1 MGLYIN
7 AKTATKTE
15 LQLKVMFWINSPVE
29 DRGSKAALERPLSRI
44 VGHRPFR
51 RHPYRGSWLTGRFG
65 ATPVEDGGSEAA
77 LETPRSRIAPDR
89 PRQAQAGPYRAR
101 NIEFSTPHVLNAK
114 HKQKNRAMRRKC
126 KKPSPL
132 EKGQY
137 VQT

>member
-51 RHPYRGSWLTGRFG
+51 RHPYRGSWFTGRFG
-65 ATPVEDGGSEAA
+65 GTPIEDRGSQAVSEAPLSRIVAHRPLWSDPCRGWRLRGRFGDTPVE
-77 LETPRSRIAPDR
+77 DR
-89 PRQAQAGPYRAR
+89 PRQAQTGAGRP
-101 NIEFSTPHVLNAK
+101 IQGAK
-114 HKQKNRAMRRKC
+114 
-126 KKPSPL
+126 
-132 EKGQY
+132 Y
-137 VQT
+137 